1 MSVKIIDVIYQL
13 PRFATLTQT
22 QKVVVQYLANRANN
36 SSFCAW
42 PNRATI
48 ARECGIH
55 VRSVQRAYRALLD
68 ADLIRI
74 EQGGHGQF
82 STNAASFAHLIG
94 KEAQAAPAKTATG
107 RRISRGSNLLN
118 DSVPRETKC
127 HPCAGS
133 KGDKSYTPR
142 ETNHTPKGDKSFLTY
157 KEEPRKNQEE
167 EPEVADATARTT
179 TASATATVCDSPRKS
194 SPTKSSPS
202 PTSSSAI
209 SPHAISHSDLDMA
222 ALCEVTGILF
232 GVSGKMNDEKL
243 RQTLLALRQK
253 PSSPHSPPATPE
265 NIRRFGQLWRA
276 LGKTRPYPSQVF
288 QFWDD
293 TLCPPNAHERE
304 VPVQRGE
311 AVSASV
317 APRNS
322 APRYESAGGRRN
334 RAHEQHMAKLA
345 QSERELLEQLGVDS
359 LDEAFALVG

>member
-1 MSVKIIDVIYQL
+1 
-13 PRFATLTQT
+13 
-22 QKVVVQYLANRANN
+22 
-36 SSFCAW
+36 
-42 PNRATI
+42 
-48 ARECGIH
+48 
-55 VRSVQRAYRALLD
+55 
-68 ADLIRI
+68 
-74 EQGGHGQF
+74 
-82 STNAASFAHLIG
+82 
-94 KEAQAAPAKTATG
+94 
-107 RRISRGSNLLN
+107 
-118 DSVPRETKC
+118 
-127 HPCAGS
+127 
-133 KGDKSYTPR
+133 
-142 ETNHTPKGDKSFLTY
+142 
-157 KEEPRKNQEE
+157 
-167 EPEVADATARTT
+167 
-179 TASATATVCDSPRKS
+179 
-194 SPTKSSPS
+194 
-202 PTSSSAI
+202 
-209 SPHAISHSDLDMA
+209 
-222 ALCEVTGILF
+222 
-232 GVSGKMNDEKL
+232 MNDEKL